1 MAFRCNLSFSDSLG
15 PLQEPSRTTGSRIL
29 DQRLEVNPEA
39 YRGGTFGRTNPTSKR
54 LAIATQVR
62 IPQVTSSC
70 QGLIWPV
77 SLAHDM
83 SARRGRGLRY
93 AAGRRS
99 GHGCVSRKRPGAG
112 DEGTRRDFAGP
123 QQTDH
128 LLASG
133 ADSAHQ
139 SATS

>member
-70 QGLIWPV
+70 QGLIWPEGEA
-77 SLAHDM
+77 SSHLFAKN
-83 SARRGRGLRY
+83 AKRWAPGRDVLW
-93 AAGRRS
+93 
-99 GHGCVSRKRPGAG
+99 
-112 DEGTRRDFAGP
+112 TGP
-123 QQTDH
+123 YT
-128 LLASG
+128 AKWIV
-133 ADSAHQ
+133 
-139 SATS
+139 